1 MPRPLRGGR
10 FNILPELRDPYW
22 IGLMDE
28 LVRKGIPRC
37 IVEPALIRADRERST
52 AVAYV

>member
-1 MPRPLRGGR
+1 MDLW
-10 FNILPELRDPYW
+10 DPYW

-28 LVRKGIPRC
+28 LVRKGIPRS

-52 AVAYV
+52 AVAYA

>member
-1 MPRPLRGGR
+1 LEEGVWPEYKL
-10 FNILPELRDPYW
+10 ELRDPYW